1 MVEPPDE
8 RIEDRIKR
16 MIVERCFL
24 NIAPSSI
31 ADDEVLIKRR
41 DIDSLKLFEIVVG
54 TEDEFGVSVAGE
66 DFTVDN
72 FRTVKDIADCVRRN
86 LGSTGR

>member
-1 MVEPPDE
+1 MADATGE

-24 NIAPSSI
+24 DIGPATI
-31 ADDEVLIKRR
+31 TDDEVLIKRH

-54 TEDEFGVSVAGE
+54 TEEEFGISVVSE
-66 DFTVDN
+66 TFTVDN
-72 FRTVKDIADCVRRN
+72 FRTVKDISDCVRTH
-86 LGSTGR
+86 LEGQA

>member
-1 MVEPPDE
+1 MGDATGD
-8 RIEDRIKR
+8 RIEDKIKQ

-24 NIAPSSI
+24 DVDPSEI

-54 TEDEFGVSVAGE
+54 TEDEFGISVMGE
-66 DFTVDN
+66 EFTVDH
-72 FRTVKDIADCVRRN
+72 FRTVRDIADCVRKH
-86 LGSTGR
+86 LS

>member
-1 MVEPPDE
+1 MMTEAANE
-8 RIEDRIKR
+8 RIEDKIKQ

-24 NIAPSSI
+24 DIDPKSI
-31 ADDEVLIKRR
+31 ADDEVLIKRH

-54 TEDEFGVSVAGE
+54 TEEEFGISVMGE

-72 FRTVKDIADCVRRN
+72 FRTVKDIADCVRKN
-86 LGSTGR
+86 M

>member
-1 MVEPPDE
+1 MTEACE

-24 NIAPSSI
+24 EIEPGEI
-31 ADDEVLIKRR
+31 ADDEVLIDRR
-41 DIDSLKLFEIVVG
+41 DIDSLMLFEIVVG
-54 TEDEFGVSVAGE
+54 TEEEFGISVME
-66 DFTVDN
+66 EEFTVDN

-86 LGSTGR
+86 LQAAG

>member
-1 MVEPPDE
+1 MSDEVGE
-8 RIEDRIKR
+8 RIESRVKK

-24 NIAPSSI
+24 DIEPEGI

-54 TEDEFGVSVAGE
+54 TEDEFGISVMGE
-66 DFTVDN
+66 EFSVDN
-72 FRTVKDIADCVRRN
+72 FRTVADIAECVRRN
-86 LGSTGR
+86 TR

>member
-1 MVEPPDE
+1 MTDTPAAS
-8 RIEDRIKR
+8 IEDRIKQ

-24 NIAPSSI
+24 DLDPDSI
-31 ADDEVLIKRR
+31 GDDEVLIKRH

-54 TEDEFGVSVAGE
+54 TEEEFNISVMDEEFSV
-66 DFTVDN
+66 DS

-86 LGSTGR
+86 CE